1 MTFQLDAMAIYKQRR
16 NSDFRLDNLNFD
28 TMEKQREESKVKYE
42 QDTDTYHVDCGNF
55 ASPNRMGIVYTEDA
69 LRSTY
74 AVYNIQAT
82 RLEQVIAAQR
92 ALDRVIEKKRRK
104 DPNYNVTVLRR
115 DGSMP

>member
-16 NSDFRLDNLNFD
+16 NSDFRLDNLDFD

-42 QDTDTYHVDCGNF
+42 PDTDTYHVDCGHF
-55 ASPNRMGIVYTEDA
+55 SSPNRLGMVYSEEA
-69 LRSTY
+69 LRDAY

-92 ALDRVIEKKRRK
+92 ALDRVIEIKRNE
-104 DPNYNVTVLRR
+104 DPNYNVTVLRH